1 MKSIY
6 EIKDGNILLQTEIP
20 ILKILDLRINCR
32 ENKHGRIAVKGIIAP
47 DSQDAVL
54 GKDWTDTPIT
64 AVNKAADNK

>member
-32 ENKHGRIAVKGIIAP
+32 ENKHGRIAVNEIGRAH
-47 DSQDAVL
+47 V
-54 GKDWTDTPIT
+54 
-64 AVNKAADNK
+64 